1 MAVDAYMAFK
11 NYKNR
16 DGGAYLA
23 SESTATWNNTT
34 EALGKPFKAAGT
46 GKVFEVTDYGFD
58 IEQTLNI
65 GSQSTG
71 TGAGRITFNPF
82 SITRSID
89 ISSTTMFLNACAGT
103 PFEFVY
109 LGLRK
114 SSGGDATGAV
124 NVAGQFFVLF
134 TFAMVAVKTI
144 TWAHADE
151 SPTETITFDYGALQ
165 VEYAQQ
171 KPDGSLDPTP
181 KNASWNRMTNTNT
194 MPT

>member
-1 MAVDAYMAFK
+1 MAVDAYMVFK
-11 NYKNR
+11 NYPNR
-16 DGGAYLA
+16 DSGSYLA
-23 SESTATWNNTT
+23 SESTAIWTNTN
-34 EALGKPFKAAGT
+34 EALGAPFKTAGQ

-65 GSQSTG
+65 TSQSTG
-71 TGAGRITFNPF
+71 TGAGRINFNPF

-103 PFEFVY
+103 PFQYVY

-114 SSGGDATGAV
+114 SSGGDTSGAV

-165 VEYAQQ
+165 IQYSQQ
-171 KPDGSLDPTP
+171 KPDGTLDTA
-181 KNASWNRMTNTNT
+181 KNASWNRMTNAVD
-194 MPT
+194 MPTS